1 MKKLSVLFCFL
12 LLSFLT
18 FSVSAT
24 ARKLTKKD
32 IPSAVISAFEKSY
45 PNATVKSYSRE
56 KRSGKTV
63 YEIESMDGQTRR
75 DLIYSTDGT
84 ALEIEE
90 RISPSDLPDSVK
102 QAIDKEYPKSK
113 IKSAERLT
121 KGTSIE
127 YEVVIKRGK
136 KSLEV
141 VFDESGKV
149 SKATKP

>member
-1 MKKLSVLFCFL
+1 MKKTYWFYCFL
-12 LLSFLT
+12 IITLAIAN
-18 FSVSAT
+18 SAN
-24 ARKLTKKD
+24 AQKLTKKD
-32 IPSAVISAFEKSY
+32 VPSAVISSFEKTY
-45 PNATVKSYSRE
+45 PNATVKSYSKE

-63 YEIESMDGQTRR
+63 YEIESMDGKIRR

-113 IKSAERLT
+113 IKSAEKLT

-127 YEVVIKRGK
+127 YEVVIKKGK
-136 KSLEV
+136 KNLEV

-149 SKATKP
+149 LNAAKP